1 MASSDWLGRKMD
13 KLTFEQG
20 EAVKKLSQA
29 HAEFQY
35 WSHELAASKNKGIE
49 IFVESDKRSVVH
61 HAKEI
66 RKLQREL
73 GVNLYH
79 DIRALTRFHTD
90 IDIGE

>member
-1 MASSDWLGRKMD
+1 MD
-13 KLTFEQG
+13 KLTFEQS
-20 EAVKKLSQA
+20 EAVKRLCTA
-29 HAEFQY
+29 HSDFQY
-35 WSHELAASKNKGIE
+35 WCLELTFSKGKGIE
-49 IFVESDKRSVVH
+49 AFIESDKSSVVH